1 MSAPPELFPAAL
13 KMLAALAAVLGGLFA
28 AVTLARRYFQ
38 RSGAVGGD
46 PLVRVVA
53 SHFIGIKKAVTLVE
67 IPGAVLVLGVAGDR
81 IQLLDRIDD
90 PETLGRIQRR
100 GPRPAASFAEQLG
113 RLTARRRGAAHEE

>member
-1 MSAPPELFPAAL
+1 MSAPPELIPSAL

-38 RSGAVGGD
+38 RSGAAFGE

-53 SHFIGIKKAVTLVE
+53 SHTIGIKKAVTLVE

-90 PETLGRIQRR
+90 PETLARIQRR
-100 GPRPAASFAEQLG
+100 EPQASSSFADHLS
-113 RLTARRRGAAHEE
+113 RLTARMRSSTYDV